1 MRQYL
6 TPPLIA
12 LLGLFLLVS
21 PSHAQQAQP
30 PKGVPAKTDKPAIRE
45 KVVELDIP
53 FPIAVLDVG
62 VILRD
67 ASAVKDIQEQINKY
81 GTKFEEEIEKQRDE
95 IRNANQE
102 LARQRTILSP
112 EAFAEKRRQFEQ
124 RVVEVQQLVQQR
136 QRELDTSR
144 NDAMTKV
151 NDAYVNIVSQIATD
165 RKLAMILRKDQT
177 AFTSKALDVTE
188 DILSLLNK
196 QLPKVAVPEPGK
208 KVAKPGK

>member
-1 MRQYL
+1 MRQFLRLPL
-6 TPPLIA
+6 TV
-12 LLGLFLLVS
+12 LLGLIVLVS
-21 PSHAQQAQP
+21 QSYAQQAQP
-30 PKGVPAKTDKPAIRE
+30 PKAAPTKPDKPEVKERLI
-45 KVVELDIP
+45 ELDIP
-53 FPIAVLDVG
+53 FPVAVLDVS

-67 ASAVKDIQEQINKY
+67 ALAVKGIQEQINKY

-112 EAFAEKRRQFEQ
+112 DAFAEKRRQFEQ

-151 NDAYVNIVSQIATD
+151 NDAYIKIVSQIASD
-165 RKLAMILRKDQT
+165 RKLAVILRKDQT
-177 AFTSKALDVTE
+177 AFSSRALDVTDE
-188 DILSLLNK
+188 ILSLLNK
-196 QLPKVAVPEPGK
+196 QLPKVAVSEPGK

>member
-1 MRQYL
+1 MRL
-6 TPPLIA
+6 FLRLPLIA
-12 LLGLFLLVS
+12 FLGLFVLVS
-21 PSHAQQAQP
+21 QPLAQQAQP
-30 PKGVPAKTDKPAIRE
+30 PKPAPAGTDKPGVKERLI
-45 KVVELDIP
+45 ELDLP
-53 FPIAVLDVG
+53 FPVAVLDVA

-67 ASAVKDIQEQINKY
+67 ASAVKDIQDQITKY
-81 GTKFEEEIEKQRDE
+81 GMKFEQEIEKQRDE

-112 EAFAEKRRQFEQ
+112 EAFAEKRRLFEQ

-151 NDAYVNIVSQIATD
+151 NDAYIKIVAQIATD
-165 RKLAMILRKDQT
+165 RKLVMILRKDQT
-177 AFTSKALDVTE
+177 AFASRGLDVTE
-188 DILSLLNK
+188 EILSLLNK
-196 QLPKVAVPEPGK
+196 QLPKVAVSEPGK

>member
-1 MRQYL
+1 MSQFRTLPL
-6 TPPLIA
+6 TV

-21 PSHAQQAQP
+21 QSHAQQAQP
-30 PKGVPAKTDKPAIRE
+30 PKTEPAKTEKPAIRE
-45 KVVELDIP
+45 KVVEFDIP
-53 FPIAVLDVG
+53 FPLAVLDVG

-81 GTKFEEEIEKQRDE
+81 GMKFEAEIEKQREE

-112 EAFAEKRRQFEQ
+112 DAFAEKRRQFEQ

-144 NDAMTKV
+144 NDAMAKV
-151 NDAYVNIVSQIATD
+151 NDVYAKIVSQMAVD

-177 AFTSKALDVTE
+177 AFTSKALDLTE

-196 QLPKVAVPEPGK
+196 QLPKVAVAEPGK